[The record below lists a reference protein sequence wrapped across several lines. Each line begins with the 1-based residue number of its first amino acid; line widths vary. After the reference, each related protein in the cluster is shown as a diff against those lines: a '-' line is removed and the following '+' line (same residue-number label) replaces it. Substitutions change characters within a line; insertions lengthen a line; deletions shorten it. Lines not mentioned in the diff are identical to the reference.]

1 MSVLLNLWTCSAAVL
16 TCSVI
21 LNLYSDEMPYYL
33 LELPYLFNLFADRAE
48 ASLERLTPS
57 SKKLQ
62 FLSVLIFRL
71 TKPIVF
77 QVYFKEF
84 NVIQLYESVVDV
96 TIFASFFY
104 MIPFKYW
111 QQLRNHRFSGNIINT
126 LDAFGSAEVMI
137 YLVQSTLKSA
147 SFSQY
152 ILIVT
157 ISNVIESIIS
167 WVMYKNEGSE
177 ESLQNFL
184 QSIQQII
191 FIELKCCFMNIFC
204 FALLHSSTQISN
216 IMHNLPYSQSQQ
228 NINIKLLEYFTNF
241 IYVEDSIKSFNI
253 SSSTSSISVNSKLNQ
268 QETKS
273 TVSIPSSN
281 IQQIDLKQPLKD
293 FQLVEQLNL
302 KNTELFLK
310 NTFNNHVNI
319 NRIKQKAKHNHHP
332 HHHKHFQLK

>member
-1 MSVLLNLWTCSAAVL
+1 MSVLLNLWTSSVAVL

-33 LELPYLFNLFADRAE
+33 LELPYLFNLFVDRAE
-48 ASLERLTPS
+48 ASLERQTPS
-57 SKKLQ
+57 FKKLQ

-84 NVIQLYESVVDV
+84 SVVQLYESIIDV

-104 MIPFKYW
+104 MIPFKHW

-137 YLVQSTLKSA
+137 YLVQNTLKSA

-177 ESLQNFL
+177 ESLQYFL
-184 QSIQQII
+184 QSIQQTI

-216 IMHNLPYSQSQQ
+216 IMHNLLYSQSQL
-228 NINIKLLEYFTNF
+228 NRNIKLLEYFTNF

-253 SSSTSSISVNSKLNQ
+253 SSSISLKSNLNQ
-268 QETKS
+268 QESQS
-273 TVSIPSSN
+273 TVSIPSN
-281 IQQIDLKQPLKD
+281 NLQQNELKLPQKD
-293 FQLVEQLNL
+293 FQLVEQQNL
-302 KNTELFLK
+302 KNTELFFK
-310 NTFNNHVNI
+310 QSFNNHVYNR
-319 NRIKQKAKHNHHP
+319 NHERIKQKAKHNQ
-332 HHHKHFQLK
+332 HHHFQHK

>member
-1 MSVLLNLWTCSAAVL
+1 MSVILNLWTCSAAVL

-48 ASLERLTPS
+48 ASLERKTPS

-84 NVIQLYESVVDV
+84 NIVQLYESVVDV

-157 ISNVIESIIS
+157 ISNLIESIIS

-184 QSIQQII
+184 QSIQQTI
-191 FIELKCCFMNIFC
+191 FIELKCCFMNILC

-216 IMHNLPYSQSQQ
+216 IMYNLIYSKSQFSR
-228 NINIKLLEYFTNF
+228 NIKLLEYFTNF

-253 SSSTSSISVNSKLNQ
+253 SSSTSSISLNSNLSQ
-268 QETKS
+268 QESKS
-273 TVSIPSSN
+273 TVSIPSN
-281 IQQIDLKQPLKD
+281 NLQQIELKQPQKD

-310 NTFNNHVNI
+310 HSFNNYPYNKSHE
-319 NRIKQKAKHNHHP
+319 RFKQKAKH
-332 HHHKHFQLK
+332 HHHHHFQHK